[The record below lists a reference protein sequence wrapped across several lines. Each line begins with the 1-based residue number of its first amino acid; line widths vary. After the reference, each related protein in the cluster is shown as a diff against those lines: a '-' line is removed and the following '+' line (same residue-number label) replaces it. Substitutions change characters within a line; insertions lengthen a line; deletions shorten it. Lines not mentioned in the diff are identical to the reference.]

1 MKEKIVYQCDDDGWF
16 VGITTA
22 DESPEEPGVFHIPR
36 NAFEDAPPVFKPD
49 DGERVRRVAGGWEIV
64 KPETAPTTPE
74 QPAQVPRT
82 CTPAQGLVAL
92 FAIKRITEDD
102 VLAAIARIPDD
113 VQRYTARIGY
123 QRANSWERNSST
135 MQAMAQLLQLS
146 ETDLDELFSYA
157 VSVQV

>member
-1 MKEKIVYQCDDDGWF
+1 MNEKIVYQCDDDGWF

-22 DESPEEPGVFHIPR
+22 DESPEEPGIFHIPR
-36 NAFEDAPPVFKPD
+36 NAYEDAPPVFKPG

-64 KPETAPTTPE
+64 RPEPTPTNPERPKTAPT
-74 QPAQVPRT
+74 T

-92 FAIKRITEDD
+92 FAVKGIAEDD
-102 VLAAIARIPDD
+102 VLEAISHIPDE

-123 QRANSWERNSST
+123 QRATSWERKSNT

-146 ETDLDELFSYA
+146 EADLDELLSYA
-157 VSVQV
+157 VTVQV